1 MTMKMNTIEVI
12 KHISAIAM
20 LGFSL
25 SYILFCLNGYN
36 IELGIVAWVFSLP
49 FLYFPNFLTIP
60 GVSKEEKNDV
70 KVISIFSGWFFLFF
84 LLWQLSRSTSLII
97 LTAVF
102 FILLILS
109 FIYQM
114 RKWRKGQHTKK
125 SGKNDS

>member
-1 MTMKMNTIEVI
+1 MKMKTLEVI
-12 KHISAIAM
+12 QHISATAM

-25 SYILFCLNGYN
+25 SYILFRFNGYN
-36 IELGIVAWVFSLP
+36 IELGIIAWVFSLL

-60 GVSKEEKNDV
+60 GVSKEEMNDA
-70 KVISIFSGWFFLFF
+70 KVISIFSGWFLLFF
-84 LLWQLSRSTSLII
+84 LLWQLSRSTSLLI
-97 LTAVF
+97 LTVVF

-114 RKWRKGQHTKK
+114 RKWRKTQHSKK